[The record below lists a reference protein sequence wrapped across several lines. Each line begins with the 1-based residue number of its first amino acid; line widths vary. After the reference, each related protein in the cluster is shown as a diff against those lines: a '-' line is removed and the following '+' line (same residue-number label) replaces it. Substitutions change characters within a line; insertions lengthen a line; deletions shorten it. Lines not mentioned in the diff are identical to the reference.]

1 VVTGSHD
8 GSVNVWHYRLGYIIA
23 QLHKSDPT
31 CLSEGEE
38 GERPRPARDLKSVE
52 FIGMLNAERDSADF
66 ITKDDRALVTCSA
79 DGMIRFWGTSYFEGG
94 MDSFSLDEEKLKFKT
109 TLKRESDHERLSL
122 TAVDINETL
131 EVLVAA
137 FENGSF

>member
-1 VVTGSHD
+1 VTGSHD

-23 QLHKSDPT
+23 QLHKSDPE
-31 CLSEGEE
+31 CMSDGD
-38 GERPRPARDLKSVE
+38 GDRPRPARDLKSVE
-52 FIGMLNAERDSADF
+52 FISMLNAEREVEKF
-66 ITKDDRALVTCSA
+66 KTKDDRALVTCSA

-94 MDSFSLDEEKLKFKT
+94 MDSSSFDDEKLKFKT
-109 TLKRESDHERLSL
+109 TLKRESDAERLSL
-122 TAVDINETL
+122 TAVDINQEL